1 LEEEAMKQTLE
12 DHLSHWAAHDPA
24 REAIATTVLACAQA
38 GRKLAELCALGP
50 LAGDLAAGLDASP
63 SGDAQKELDRRAH
76 DLFVAALR
84 HAPVAVLG
92 SEEAEA
98 PLVLRADGH
107 LAVAIDPLDGSSNIA
122 VNAPLGSIFSILPID
137 PALPPAQQWLRPGSA
152 QLAAGFL
159 IYGPETALVLSLGSG
174 TDIFTL
180 HRPSG
185 AFLLTRAGLSLP
197 RGTNEYAIN
206 ASNYR
211 HWEPPIRAYIDD
223 CLAGAEGP
231 RRADFNTR
239 WLASVVA
246 EAYRILLRGGIYLY
260 PGDARPG
267 YREGRLRLVYEAAPL
282 AFLIEQA
289 GGAASDGVAP
299 ILSRTPTSL
308 HQRTPLIFGA
318 DDKVA
323 RVRAYY
329 AGELAIAERAPL
341 FGRRGLFRT
350 DRELAPCR

>member
-1 LEEEAMKQTLE
+1 MKPTLE
-12 DHLSHWAAHDPA
+12 DHLTHWAAGDPA
-24 REAIATTVLACAQA
+24 RADVAAAILACAEA

-50 LAGDLAAGLDASP
+50 LAGDLAASLAANP
-63 SGDAQKELDRRAH
+63 SGDGQKELDRSAH

-84 HAPVAVLG
+84 HAPVAVIG
-92 SEEAEA
+92 SEEAA
-98 PLVLRADGH
+98 SPIVLRADGR
-107 LAVAIDPLDGSSNIA
+107 LVVALDPLDGSSNIA
-122 VNAPLGSIFSILPID
+122 VNAPLGSIFSILPVRAD
-137 PALPPAQQWLRPGSA
+137 LPLESQWLRPGSD

-159 IYGPETALVLSLGSG
+159 IYGPETALVLSVGKG

-185 AFLLTRAGLSLP
+185 VFLLTRAAIRLP
-197 RGTNEYAIN
+197 RGTSEYAIN

-211 HWEPPIRAYIDD
+211 HWEAPIRAYVDD

-231 RRADFNTR
+231 RRVDFNTR
-239 WLASVVA
+239 WIASVVA

-289 GGAASDGVAP
+289 GGAASDGVCP
-299 ILSRTPTSL
+299 ILARTPTAL
-308 HQRTPLIFGA
+308 HQRIPLIFGA
-318 DDKVA
+318 ADKVA
-323 RVRAYY
+323 RVGAYY

-341 FGRRGLFRT
+341 FGRRGLFRSEQ
-350 DRELAPCR
+350 DLAPCR

>member
-1 LEEEAMKQTLE
+1 MKQTLE

-107 LAVAIDPLDGSSNIA
+107 LAIAIDPLDGSSNIA

-185 AFLLTRAGLSLP
+185 AFLQIGRA
-197 RGTNEYAIN
+197 
-206 ASNYR
+206 
-211 HWEPPIRAYIDD
+211 H
-223 CLAGAEGP
+223 
-231 RRADFNTR
+231 
-239 WLASVVA
+239 V
-246 EAYRILLRGGIYLY
+246 
-260 PGDARPG
+260 
-267 YREGRLRLVYEAAPL
+267 
-282 AFLIEQA
+282 
-289 GGAASDGVAP
+289 
-299 ILSRTPTSL
+299 
-308 HQRTPLIFGA
+308 
-318 DDKVA
+318 
-323 RVRAYY
+323 
-329 AGELAIAERAPL
+329 
-341 FGRRGLFRT
+341 
-350 DRELAPCR
+350 

>member
-1 LEEEAMKQTLE
+1 MKQTLE
-12 DHLSHWAAHDPA
+12 DHLTHWAARDPA
-24 REAIATTVLACAQA
+24 REAVAATVLACAEA

-50 LAGDLAAGLDASP
+50 LAGDLAAGLEANP
-63 SGDAQKELDRRAH
+63 GGDAQKELDRRAH
-76 DLFVAALR
+76 DIFVAALR

-92 SEEAEA
+92 SEEAAA
-98 PLVLRADGH
+98 PIVVRADGC
-107 LAVAIDPLDGSSNIA
+107 LAIAIDPLDGSSNIA
-122 VNAPLGSIFSILPID
+122 VNAPIGSIFSILPVD
-137 PALPPAQQWLRPGSA
+137 PALPPARQLLRPGSA

-159 IYGPETALVLSLGSG
+159 IYGPETVLVLSVGNG
-174 TDIFTL
+174 THIFTL

-185 AFLLTRAGLSLP
+185 VFLLTRAALRLP
-197 RGTNEYAIN
+197 RGTSEYAIN

-211 HWEPPIRAYIDD
+211 HWEAPIRAYVDD
-223 CLAGAEGP
+223 CLAGTEGP
-231 RRADFNTR
+231 RRVDFNMR
-239 WLASVVA
+239 WMASVVA

-282 AFLIEQA
+282 AFLITEA
-289 GGAASDGVAP
+289 GGAASDGVCP
-299 ILSRTPTSL
+299 ILARTPTTL

-323 RVRAYY
+323 RVLAYY
-329 AGELAIAERAPL
+329 AGELAIAERSPL
-341 FGRRGLFRT
+341 FGRRGLFRI